1 MGTDWTGSRSEDPGD
16 DSPSDR
22 PYGPR
27 PYGPRPYGP
36 RPYGPRPYG
45 PRPYG
50 PRSDRPAPMP
60 YGPRSDQPRP
70 VTPPYGP
77 RPYGPRPYGPRGDE
91 GPLYLDPD
99 EWATDIATLF
109 CESSAVLRLGANLT
123 FGLTELPYPHPPV
136 LGVPRYLPEPKSGD
150 GIEDVADGAVAAAVS
165 KAVADVSKDS
175 ATQLSY
181 RRLRPRAHELTIQ
194 IAVRNRLVRTI
205 VQHPEVAWTLKQDI
219 ASALAFRADQGFLHG
234 DGAQH
239 GPRGIACIERTLD
252 EAPGANALE
261 TARGMVST
269 LRSRSRHFSNPGW
282 ILHPMTLDELGIVL
296 KDHEAKNDAGQL
308 LTYDGADGGTLL
320 GYPYIV
326 SAATQE
332 GIPAK
337 SGSMV
342 FGSDWTEAWV
352 AVEDPLMTVDV
363 APDIRLESDE
373 TVIRAVTLHDFAL
386 RAPGAFVHTGAKPA
400 EAAKKPG
407 GVASAD
413 DLDKTAQGEDDD

>member
-16 DSPSDR
+16 DCSSDR

-50 PRSDRPAPMP
+50 PQSDRPAPMP
-60 YGPRSDQPRP
+60 YGPRSEQPRP

-91 GPLYLDPD
+91 GPTYLDPD
-99 EWATDIATLF
+99 EWAADIATLF

-123 FGLTELPYPHPPV
+123 FGLTELPYPSPPV
-136 LGVPRYLPEPKSGD
+136 LGVARYLPEPRSGEGSD
-150 GIEDVADGAVAAAVS
+150 DAADRAIAAKGSEAVAEVS
-165 KAVADVSKDS
+165 KES
-175 ATQLSY
+175 ATQLSH
-181 RRLRPRAHELTIQ
+181 RRLRPRAYELIIQ

-239 GPRGIACIERTLD
+239 GPHGIACIGRTLD
-252 EAPGANALE
+252 QAPGANALE
-261 TARGMVST
+261 TAREMVSK
-269 LRSRSRHFSNPGW
+269 LRSRSRLFSNPGW

-296 KDHEAKNDAGQL
+296 KDHAAKNDAGQL

-332 GIPAK
+332 GTPDD

-352 AVEDPLMTVDV
+352 AVEDPLVTVDV
-363 APDIRLESDE
+363 ARDIRLESDE
-373 TVIRAVTLHDFAL
+373 TLIRAVTLHDFAL
-386 RAPGAFVHTGAKPA
+386 RAPATFVHTGAKPA
-400 EAAKKPG
+400 EAAKETRR
-407 GVASAD
+407 VASAED
-413 DLDKTAQGEDDD
+413 ADKTAQGDDGG